1 MAAHGDLFALF
12 KAYCTPEWQALA
24 RSHTTTLHFKAGE
37 TIFKEGQKC
46 ENMYMIAHGRVK
58 VFTNFSQDVE
68 VILRLAKDGFA
79 LGHRGL
85 RRNRTFPVSAVAI
98 SPATINILPI
108 GVFEDMLRANALF
121 CYHFTLFL
129 AEEMARSEQLRKNFA
144 SMTVKSRVALA
155 LRINAD
161 VFGFDPKDKT
171 LLVHTITRKEMAA
184 LANSTYESVV
194 RTLSDLQA
202 EGTIALVGKKV
213 RIKDMDQLCKLS
225 DCSF

>member
-1 MAAHGDLFALF
+1 MAAHGDLLALF

-24 RSHTTTLHFKAGE
+24 RSQTTTLSFKAGE

-46 ENMYMIAHGRVK
+46 ENMYMIDKGRVK

-79 LGHRGL
+79 LGHRGI
-85 RRNRTFPVSAVAI
+85 RKSRTFPVSAVAL
-98 SPATINILPI
+98 SPTTINILPVR
-108 GVFEDMLRANALF
+108 VFEDMLRANALF

-129 AEEMARSEQLRKNFA
+129 AEEMARSELLRKNLV

-161 VFGFDPKDKT
+161 VFGFEPKDKT
-171 LLVHTITRKEMAA
+171 LLAHTITRKEIAA

-194 RTLSDLQA
+194 RTLGELQG
-202 EGTIALVGKKV
+202 EGIITLERKKV
-213 RIKDMDQLCKLS
+213 RINDMDELCRLT
-225 DCSF
+225 DCTV